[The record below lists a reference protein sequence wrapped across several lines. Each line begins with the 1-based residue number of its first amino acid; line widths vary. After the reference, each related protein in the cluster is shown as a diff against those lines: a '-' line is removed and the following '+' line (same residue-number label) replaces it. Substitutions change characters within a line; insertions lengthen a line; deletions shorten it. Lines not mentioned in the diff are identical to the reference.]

1 MKQKSLLAP
10 VSRRIRVWLATASI
24 YALFATAAISS
35 SIQMSVQT
43 ALAQPLQINAESAT
57 ARGNKPGEPM
67 VLVAGGY
74 CTTPACKTSSYVTDT
89 AELYNPATE
98 TFSLTASMDL
108 ARTNHTATLLD
119 DGSVLIAG
127 GQGPGFTAT
136 AQLYY
141 PKPARFKATGS
152 MVNNR
157 VQFQA
162 TLLTDGEV
170 LVTGG
175 LTQTGGPVP
184 LTAAELYDPR
194 NRTFSSTGSML
205 VPRTQHASTRLSDGT
220 VLVTGGQTFA
230 GTSITDTAELYDP
243 STKMFNATNGNMT
256 SGRTG
261 QTATRLFD
269 GQVLVAGGDNVVNG
283 IGVSLSTAELY
294 DPISQTFTQT
304 AGTMIDGRDLGV
316 AVRLCDGRVL
326 VAGGLGAAN
335 RTVATADLY
344 DPSSGTFTS
353 TTNNMDS
360 PREYF
365 TATLLPNCE
374 VLIVGGVDSYSG
386 LLAGTAELFDP
397 ASETLRKPDYSAILT
412 YCDATFSVSQRVSFA
427 SLRKAL

>member
-1 MKQKSLLAP
+1 MKQNSLLAP

-43 ALAQPLQINAESAT
+43 ALAQPLQFNAESAT

-74 CTTPACKTSSYVTDT
+74 CTTRACKTSSYVTDT

-157 VQFQA
+157 LQFQA

-230 GTSITDTAELYDP
+230 GTSITDTAELYNP

-269 GQVLVAGGDNVVNG
+269 GQVLVAGG
-283 IGVSLSTAELY
+283 I
-294 DPISQTFTQT
+294 
-304 AGTMIDGRDLGV
+304 M
-316 AVRLCDGRVL
+316 
-326 VAGGLGAAN
+326 
-335 RTVATADLY
+335 
-344 DPSSGTFTS
+344 
-353 TTNNMDS
+353 
-360 PREYF
+360 
-365 TATLLPNCE
+365 
-374 VLIVGGVDSYSG
+374 
-386 LLAGTAELFDP
+386 
-397 ASETLRKPDYSAILT
+397 
-412 YCDATFSVSQRVSFA
+412 
-427 SLRKAL
+427 